1 VTIEHIFGIT
11 TWGQLAFDPTRPR
24 LYFSESCA
32 DKQKNRMNHRI
43 MMMEVGGRNGSV
55 GLSGSSGLNGSSQSP
70 IALTAGPSDLR
81 PSPSPDGAWLAFLSR
96 RSGSAQVWR
105 LPLQGGEPTQVTFL
119 QGGVKNFSWAPDSL
133 GLVVVAHIKDGLLE
147 REKTEA
153 QPTAAA
159 ADAELETYYNRDVRH
174 ITHQYYKLD
183 GEGFFD
189 QGRDQL
195 VSVTLAGSTE
205 LLTSGVDNY
214 ADPVFSPDGGSLY
227 CLHRAYDPEG
237 SHPGISRVEQLS
249 LETREWTQL
258 PLPEGAI
265 GGLQVSPDGQHL
277 AFYASNPQDY
287 GYGLTT
293 LYRWDLS
300 EGVLTD
306 LSSHLDRSVGDESSS
321 DVPANSTAKPT
332 WRDGQV
338 HMLFSDEGRVSL
350 TVFDNGQVTRFWDE
364 KRVVYDFAM
373 GGDDVALAV
382 SDPTHPSGIILARWG
397 DADASVAW
405 APVPWSTDNEPVAPE
420 ELWATESDGTRV
432 HTWCLRPRAVG
443 AALSDSGESS
453 LHAGTAGAVSSTS
466 GESGAT
472 AGTTGLYPTVLE
484 IHGGPMA
491 MYGYRY
497 FHEFQCL
504 VRAGYAVVYTN
515 PRGSQGYGKHFCDA
529 IIGQWGDK
537 DYRDVMAGL
546 DAALSNWSDL
556 DGERLGTAG
565 GSYGGFMVNWIVSH
579 SERFKAAVTMRSV
592 VNRFSAMGSS
602 DMGWLRIPQYGSK
615 PWWEEPESYWQQSP
629 LKYASNIHTPLLIE
643 HQEHDYRLPVEQGE
657 QLYSALKY
665 LGRPVEMVI
674 YPNESHGMSRIGQ
687 PWHRIH
693 RLRTIVGWFDRYLKS

>member
-1 VTIEHIFGIT
+1 MTIEHIFGMT

-24 LYFSESCA
+24 LYFSESHA
-32 DKQKNRMNHRI
+32 DKRKNRMNHRI
-43 MMMEVGGRNGSV
+43 MMMDVEGKN
-55 GLSGSSGLNGSSQSP
+55 SSAT
-70 IALTAGPSDLR
+70 ALTAGPSDLH
-81 PSPSPDGAWLAFLSR
+81 PVPSPDGHWLAFLSR
-96 RSGSAQVWR
+96 RSGSSQIWR
-105 LPLQGGEPTQVTFL
+105 LPLQGGEPTQVTFI
-119 QGGVKNFSWAPDSL
+119 QGGVKNFNWAPNSE
-133 GLVVVAHIKDGLLE
+133 GFVVVAHIKNGQVE
-147 REKTEA
+147 HEKKEA
-153 QPTAAA
+153 EPTAEAP
-159 ADAELETYYNRDVRH
+159 DTELETYYNRDVRH

-189 QGRDQL
+189 EGRDQI
-195 VSVTLAGSTE
+195 VTVTLDGQTE
-205 LLTSGVDNY
+205 RLTSGIDNY
-214 ADPVFSPDGGSLY
+214 ANPVFSPDGTTLY

-237 SHPGISRVEQLS
+237 RHPGIVRVEQFS
-249 LETREWTQL
+249 LKTREWSQL
-258 PLPEGAI
+258 PLPEWSI
-265 GGLQVSPDGQHL
+265 GGLSVSADGQHL
-277 AFYASNPQDY
+277 AFYASNPGDY
-287 GYGLTT
+287 GYGLTS
-293 LYRWDLS
+293 LYRWDLAN
-300 EGVLTD
+300 GGLTD

-332 WRDGQV
+332 WRDDEV
-338 HMLFSDEGRVSL
+338 LMLFSNEGRVAL
-350 TVFDNGQVTRFWDE
+350 TAFDNCKVTRLWDA
-364 KRVVYDFAM
+364 KRVAYDFAVQ
-373 GGDDVALAV
+373 GDYVALAV
-382 SDPTHPSGIILARWG
+382 SDPTHPSGIVVARWG
-397 DADASVAW
+397 EASEASVTW
-405 APVPWSTDNEPVAPE
+405 APVPWSTDDEPVAPE

-432 HTWCLRPRAVG
+432 HTWCLRPKARA
-443 AALSDSGESS
+443 AAGG
-453 LHAGTAGAVSSTS
+453 H
-466 GESGAT
+466 
-472 AGTTGLYPTVLE
+472 PTVLE

-537 DYRDVMAGL
+537 DYRDVLAGL
-546 DAALSNWSDL
+546 DAALAQWPDL
-556 DGERLGTAG
+556 DGNRLGAAG

-615 PWWEEPESYWQQSP
+615 PWWEEPEAYWQQSP

-643 HQEHDYRLPVEQGE
+643 HQEKDFRLPVEQGE

-665 LGRPVEMVI
+665 LGRPVEMLL

-693 RLRTIVGWFDRYLKS
+693 RLRMIVGWFDKYMKS